1 MDIPRT
7 KGVNWC
13 ESSQDQFVPDMAG
26 RFFYRLEKRPLWLR
40 GLLGVLAGALAFGLT
55 RVLPVRQ
62 TPYLVA
68 YPVVILGAWM
78 LGRTGALAVALSAGA
93 LIEFF
98 SPGPHPPHA
107 PVLSLYLGLGLFLL
121 GAALVGSMTQRTAE
135 LRTREAN
142 ADLRRK
148 LEVASTERQIAAERQ
163 QASDALHE
171 RELRLNMVLEAGHVG
186 LWDYDFQRRALLWSN
201 EHYRMLGL
209 EPGSVVPSMRLHLQA
224 IHPDDRADV
233 EQLYE
238 ETRAEGRSFCCEYR
252 VVWPDQSVHWIE
264 TQCQYELGPEG
275 EPLRM
280 LGVMLDV
287 SHRKRA
293 EELLLRTEKLT
304 VAGRLAAAVAHEINN
319 PLESVSN
326 LLYLI
331 ELSQSA
337 EEARRYARTALAE
350 LMRVARVTQQ
360 TLKFH
365 RQTEF
370 ARRVQISEVL
380 DGVLA
385 LFQGR
390 LHPLGIRVEQRLVVD
405 PVLLCHVGDLQQV
418 FANLISNSMDA
429 LPRGGSIL
437 IRMRPTLDEQQRLR
451 RLNLTVADNGTG
463 IDPQIRRRIFE
474 PFFTTKAERGTGL
487 GMWVVSEIVARHRGS
502 IQVWSSRL
510 PGRSGTVFSLCLP
523 VHDGRLG
530 AAIEAPA
537 GELEECQTAIPQAES
552 DSMR

>member
-1 MDIPRT
+1 
-7 KGVNWC
+7 
-13 ESSQDQFVPDMAG
+13 MAA
-26 RFFYRLEKRPLWLR
+26 RFFYRLETRPFWQRSLV
-40 GLLGVLAGALAFGLT
+40 GALAGGIAFGLT
-55 RVLPVRQ
+55 RALPMQQ

-68 YPVVILGAWM
+68 YPVVILGARM
-78 LGRTGALAVALSAGA
+78 LGRAGAIAVALSSGA

-98 SPGPHPPHA
+98 SLGPHA
-107 PVLSLYLGLGLFLL
+107 PTLGPYLGLVLFLL
-121 GAALVGSMTQRTAE
+121 GSALVCSMTRTTAE
-135 LRTREAN
+135 LEAREAN

-148 LEVASTERQIAAERQ
+148 LEMASSEQQIAAERQ
-163 QASDALHE
+163 QASGALHQ
-171 RELRLNMVLEAGHVG
+171 REMRLNMVLEAGHVG
-186 LWDYDFQRRALLWSN
+186 LWDYDFQNHTLLWSD

-209 EPGSVVPSMRLHLQA
+209 EPGSVIPSMGLHLQA
-224 IHPDDRADV
+224 IHPDDRADI
-233 EQLYE
+233 EQLFE
-238 ETRAEGRSFCCEYR
+238 ETRAGGRSFCCEYR
-252 VVWPDQSVHWIE
+252 MLWPDQSVHWIE

-280 LGVMLDV
+280 LGVMQDV

-304 VAGRLAAAVAHEINN
+304 VAGRLAATIAHEINN

-331 ELSQSA
+331 ELSESA
-337 EEARRYARTALAE
+337 DEARQYARTGLAE
-350 LMRVARVTQQ
+350 LMRVARITQQ

-390 LHPLGIRVEQRLVVD
+390 LHALSIRVEQRFVAD
-405 PVLLCHVGDLQQV
+405 PVLLCHIGDLQQI
-418 FANLISNSMDA
+418 FANLISNAMDA
-429 LPRGGSIL
+429 LPRGGTIV
-437 IRMRPTLDEQQRLR
+437 IRMRPTVDEQQRLS
-451 RLNLTVADNGTG
+451 RLNLTIADNGTG

-537 GELEECQTAIPQAES
+537 GELEEWCQPAIPQAES